1 MALGEPVGPIKAS
14 ILSSEIIF
22 LNSVTVWFG
31 SLASSMETYSTV
43 RSPTLVGK
51 RGTVLRCG
59 KPTTAVGPVAEA
71 ITPILTCDW
80 AGVAKAARTTDKAK
94 AVRVNFIICRAD

>member
-1 MALGEPVGPIKAS
+1 MRTRTAS
-14 ILSSEIIF
+14 IAALALVSAFAHEALAQETRPQEQAQIQVPPIT
-22 LNSVTVWFG
+22 VT
-31 SLASSMETYSTV
+31 AP
-43 RSPTLVGK
+43 R
-51 RGTVLRCG
+51 
-59 KPTTAVGPVAEA
+59 PVAEA